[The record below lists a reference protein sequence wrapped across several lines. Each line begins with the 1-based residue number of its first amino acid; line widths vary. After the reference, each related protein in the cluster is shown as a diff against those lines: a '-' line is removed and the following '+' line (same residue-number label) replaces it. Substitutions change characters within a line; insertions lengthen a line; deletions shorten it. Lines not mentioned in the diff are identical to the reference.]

1 MALLNSINDTC
12 TLLGVGRNTVY
23 NLIGAGKLLSVKV
36 GDRRLIPQAS
46 IENFVQQLA
55 DEAAKAQP
63 ETPAAQR
70 HTDDSEQVAAM
81 ARELAVAAGL
91 GD

>member
-63 ETPAAQR
+63 QH